1 MDKSG
6 KKKFGADS
14 IVVGFA
20 LFSMFFGAGNVI
32 FPPYLGFGAGTQW
45 VNGFLFYFIAD
56 IGLALFALFTLL
68 KVGGSENITGRIGS
82 VASNI
87 LMSAIILCIGPMVA
101 IPRTAATTFEM
112 SVAPLISGV
121 SPVIFSVA
129 FFIVVL
135 LLSIRQSAVIDVVG
149 KVLTPALLIGLLVL
163 IIKGIIS
170 PLGSIVNPHVDS
182 SFVIVNG
189 IKSGYQTMDVLVA
202 LAFGIII
209 LKSAQEKGYSDA
221 RESSKMIRAAA
232 VIAGVLLLI
241 VYFGLTYLGATS
253 ASLFSLGI
261 SRAELVIG
269 IVQRLLGKVGL
280 VIFAVV
286 VVIALIIQL
295 FALAQAKLDLYP
307 AVLEIKRQRDQRHA
321 LLHNTGIELCYLA
334 LMHEKP
340 AGSHGVLIENVSLL
354 IRAYMQRPH
363 KKLAVFN
370 GAVAVLHIHRARAQG
385 FDLRSGKLN
394 ARLVALKDK
403 VIVEGLAVCRDLLC
417 TRLLRHISS
426 PAFQY
431 ILIITHFY
439 ARKKYIL

>member
-121 SPVIFSVA
+121 SPVVFSVA

-189 IKSGYQTMDVLVA
+189 IKSGYQTMDVLAA

-221 RESSKMIRAAA
+221 RESSKMIRAAS

-269 IVQRLLGKVGL
+269 IVERLLGKTGL

-286 VVIALIIQL
+286 VALACMTTAVALVSSAASFFEKLTKGRLSYATLVIIICVFSAVISNLGLDRIVAVASPILDIVYPPTLVLIALSWFGDRLSRGVYRWAVIG
-295 FALAQAKLDLYP
+295 ALIASVLSTLSLYGVSVPIVNTLPLAPLGLGWIVP
-307 AVLEIKRQRDQRHA
+307 AA
-321 LLHNTGIELCYLA
+321 GFGI
-334 LMHEKP
+334 
-340 AGSHGVLIENVSLL
+340 V
-354 IRAYMQRPH
+354 AYVISR
-363 KKLAVFN
+363 
-370 GAVAVLHIHRARAQG
+370 
-385 FDLRSGKLN
+385 LRKM
-394 ARLVALKDK
+394 
-403 VIVEGLAVCRDLLC
+403 
-417 TRLLRHISS
+417 
-426 PAFQY
+426 
-431 ILIITHFY
+431 
-439 ARKKYIL
+439 RKKS

>member
-189 IKSGYQTMDVLVA
+189 IKSGYQTMDVLAA

-253 ASLFSLGI
+253 ASLFSLDI

-269 IVQRLLGKVGL
+269 IVQRLLGKTGL

-286 VVIALIIQL
+286 VALACMTTAVALVSSAASFFEKLTKGRLSYATLVIIICVSSAVISNLGLDRIVAVASPILDIVYPPTLVLIALSWFGDRLSRGVYRWAVIG
-295 FALAQAKLDLYP
+295 ALIASVLSTLSLYAVSVPIVHTLPLASLGLGWIVP
-307 AVLEIKRQRDQRHA
+307 AA
-321 LLHNTGIELCYLA
+321 GFGI
-334 LMHEKP
+334 
-340 AGSHGVLIENVSLL
+340 V
-354 IRAYMQRPH
+354 AYVISR
-363 KKLAVFN
+363 
-370 GAVAVLHIHRARAQG
+370 
-385 FDLRSGKLN
+385 LRKM
-394 ARLVALKDK
+394 
-403 VIVEGLAVCRDLLC
+403 
-417 TRLLRHISS
+417 
-426 PAFQY
+426 
-431 ILIITHFY
+431 
-439 ARKKYIL
+439 RKKS

>member
-6 KKKFGADS
+6 RKKFGADS

-68 KVGGSENITGRIGS
+68 KVGGSENITGRVGS

-163 IIKGIIS
+163 IIRGVIS
-170 PLGSIVNPHVDS
+170 PLGHIVNPGVEP

-189 IKSGYQTMDVLVA
+189 IKSGYQTMDVLAA

-209 LKSAQEKGYSDA
+209 LKSAQEKGYSDE
-221 RESSKMIRAAA
+221 RESSKMIGTAA
-232 VIAGVLLLI
+232 VVAGVLLLI

-253 ASLFSLGI
+253 ASLFSLDI

-269 IVQRLLGKVGL
+269 IVERLLGKAGL

-286 VVIALIIQL
+286 VALACMTTAVALVSSAASFFEKLTKGRLSYAVLVTVICVSSAVISNLGLDRIVAVASPILDIVYPPTLVLIALSWFGDRL
-295 FALAQAKLDLYP
+295 SRGVYRW
-307 AVLEIKRQRDQRHA
+307 AVIGA
-321 LLHNTGIELCYLA
+321 LLASVLSTISLYGVSVPIIDTLPLA
-334 LMHEKP
+334 
-340 AGSHGVLIENVSLL
+340 SLGL
-354 IRAYMQRPH
+354 GWIVPS
-363 KKLAVFN
+363 AVF
-370 GAVAVLHIHRARAQG
+370 G
-385 FDLRSGKLN
+385 
-394 ARLVALKDK
+394 LVAY
-403 VIVEGLAVCRDLLC
+403 VIG
-417 TRLLRHISS
+417 RLRKM
-426 PAFQY
+426 
-431 ILIITHFY
+431 
-439 ARKKYIL
+439 RKKSL

>member
-189 IKSGYQTMDVLVA
+189 IKSGYQTMDVLAA

-221 RESSKMIRAAA
+221 RESSKMIRAAS

-269 IVQRLLGKVGL
+269 IVERLLGKTGL

-286 VVIALIIQL
+286 VALACMTTAVALVSSAASFFEKLTKGRLSYATLVIIICVSSAVISNLGLDRIVAVASPILDIVYPPTLVLIALSWFGDRLSRGVYRWAVIG
-295 FALAQAKLDLYP
+295 ALIASVLSTLSLYGVSVPIVNTLPLASLGLGWIVP
-307 AVLEIKRQRDQRHA
+307 AA
-321 LLHNTGIELCYLA
+321 GFGI
-334 LMHEKP
+334 
-340 AGSHGVLIENVSLL
+340 V
-354 IRAYMQRPH
+354 AYVISR
-363 KKLAVFN
+363 
-370 GAVAVLHIHRARAQG
+370 
-385 FDLRSGKLN
+385 LRKM
-394 ARLVALKDK
+394 
-403 VIVEGLAVCRDLLC
+403 
-417 TRLLRHISS
+417 
-426 PAFQY
+426 
-431 ILIITHFY
+431 
-439 ARKKYIL
+439 RKKS

>member
-6 KKKFGADS
+6 RKKFGADS
-14 IVVGFA
+14 LVVGFA

-68 KVGGSENITGRIGS
+68 KVGGSENITGHIGN

-112 SVAPLISGV
+112 SVAPLISGI
-121 SPVIFSVA
+121 SPVVFSIV

-135 LLSIRQSAVIDVVG
+135 LLSIRQSAVIDIVG

-170 PLGSIVNPHVDS
+170 PLGHIIDPGVNAN
-182 SFVIVNG
+182 FVIVNG
-189 IKSGYQTMDVLVA
+189 IKSGYQTMDVLAA

-209 LKSAQEKGYSDA
+209 LKSAQEKGYSDG

-232 VIAGVLLLI
+232 VIAGALLLI

-269 IVQRLLGKVGL
+269 IVERLLGKVGL

-286 VVIALIIQL
+286 VALACMTTAVALVSSAASFFEKLTKGRLSYAALVIIICVSSAVISNLGLDRIVAVASPILDIVYPPTLVLIALSWFGDRLSRGVYRWAVIG
-295 FALAQAKLDLYP
+295 ALIASVLSTLSLYGVSVPIVNTLPLASLGLGWIVP
-307 AVLEIKRQRDQRHA
+307 AA
-321 LLHNTGIELCYLA
+321 GFGI
-334 LMHEKP
+334 
-340 AGSHGVLIENVSLL
+340 V
-354 IRAYMQRPH
+354 AYVISR
-363 KKLAVFN
+363 
-370 GAVAVLHIHRARAQG
+370 
-385 FDLRSGKLN
+385 LRKM
-394 ARLVALKDK
+394 
-403 VIVEGLAVCRDLLC
+403 
-417 TRLLRHISS
+417 
-426 PAFQY
+426 
-431 ILIITHFY
+431 
-439 ARKKYIL
+439 RKKS

>member
-189 IKSGYQTMDVLVA
+189 IKSGYQTMDVLAA

-269 IVQRLLGKVGL
+269 IVERLLGKVGL

-286 VVIALIIQL
+286 VALACMTTAVALVSSAASFFEKLTKGRLSYATLVIIICVSSAVISNLGLDRIVAVASPILDIVYPPTLVLIALSWFGDRL
-295 FALAQAKLDLYP
+295 SRGVYCWAVVGAL
-307 AVLEIKRQRDQRHA
+307 
-321 LLHNTGIELCYLA
+321 
-334 LMHEKP
+334 
-340 AGSHGVLIENVSLL
+340 
-354 IRAYMQRPH
+354 
-363 KKLAVFN
+363 
-370 GAVAVLHIHRARAQG
+370 
-385 FDLRSGKLN
+385 
-394 ARLVALKDK
+394 
-403 VIVEGLAVCRDLLC
+403 
-417 TRLLRHISS
+417 ISS
-426 PAFQY
+426 VLSTLSLYGVSVPIVNTLPLASLGLGWIVPAAGFGIVAY
-431 ILIITHFY
+431 VIGRLREM
-439 ARKKYIL
+439 RKKS

>member
-121 SPVIFSVA
+121 SPVVFSVA

-189 IKSGYQTMDVLVA
+189 IKSGYQTMDVLAA

-253 ASLFSLGI
+253 ASLFSLDI

-269 IVQRLLGKVGL
+269 IVERLLGKVGL

-286 VVIALIIQL
+286 VALACMTTAVALVSSAASFFEKLTKGRLSYAALVIIICVFSAVISNLGLDRIVAVASPILDIVYPPTLVLIALSWFGDRLSRGVYRWAVIG
-295 FALAQAKLDLYP
+295 ALIASVLSTLSLYGVSVPIVNTLPLASLGLGWIVP
-307 AVLEIKRQRDQRHA
+307 AA
-321 LLHNTGIELCYLA
+321 GFGI
-334 LMHEKP
+334 
-340 AGSHGVLIENVSLL
+340 V
-354 IRAYMQRPH
+354 AYVISR
-363 KKLAVFN
+363 
-370 GAVAVLHIHRARAQG
+370 
-385 FDLRSGKLN
+385 LRKM
-394 ARLVALKDK
+394 
-403 VIVEGLAVCRDLLC
+403 
-417 TRLLRHISS
+417 
-426 PAFQY
+426 
-431 ILIITHFY
+431 
-439 ARKKYIL
+439 RKKS

>member
-189 IKSGYQTMDVLVA
+189 IKSGYQTMDVLAA

-269 IVQRLLGKVGL
+269 IVERLLGKVGL

-286 VVIALIIQL
+286 VALACMTTAVALVSSAASFFEKLTKGRLSYATLVIIICVSSAVISNLGLDRIVASPILDIVYPPTLVLIALSWFGDRLSRGVYRWAVIG
-295 FALAQAKLDLYP
+295 ALIASVLSTLSLYGVSVPIVNTLPLASLGLGWIVP
-307 AVLEIKRQRDQRHA
+307 AA
-321 LLHNTGIELCYLA
+321 GFGI
-334 LMHEKP
+334 
-340 AGSHGVLIENVSLL
+340 V
-354 IRAYMQRPH
+354 AYVISR
-363 KKLAVFN
+363 
-370 GAVAVLHIHRARAQG
+370 
-385 FDLRSGKLN
+385 LRKM
-394 ARLVALKDK
+394 
-403 VIVEGLAVCRDLLC
+403 
-417 TRLLRHISS
+417 
-426 PAFQY
+426 
-431 ILIITHFY
+431 
-439 ARKKYIL
+439 RKKS

>member
-189 IKSGYQTMDVLVA
+189 IKSGYQTMDVLAA

-269 IVQRLLGKVGL
+269 IVERLLGKTGL

-286 VVIALIIQL
+286 VALACMTTAVALVSSAASFFEKLTKGRLSYAALVIIICVFSAVISNLGLDRIVAVASPILDIVYPPTLVLIALSWFGDRLSRGVYRWAVIG
-295 FALAQAKLDLYP
+295 ALIASVLSTLSLYGVSVPIVNTLPLASLGLGGIVP
-307 AVLEIKRQRDQRHA
+307 AA
-321 LLHNTGIELCYLA
+321 GFGI
-334 LMHEKP
+334 
-340 AGSHGVLIENVSLL
+340 V
-354 IRAYMQRPH
+354 AYVISR
-363 KKLAVFN
+363 
-370 GAVAVLHIHRARAQG
+370 
-385 FDLRSGKLN
+385 LRKM
-394 ARLVALKDK
+394 
-403 VIVEGLAVCRDLLC
+403 
-417 TRLLRHISS
+417 
-426 PAFQY
+426 
-431 ILIITHFY
+431 
-439 ARKKYIL
+439 RKKS

>member
-189 IKSGYQTMDVLVA
+189 IKSGYQTMDVLAA

-269 IVQRLLGKVGL
+269 IVQRLLGKTGL

-286 VVIALIIQL
+286 VALACMTTAVALVSSAASFFEKLTKGRLSYATLVIIICVFSAVISNLGLDRIVAVASPILDIVYPPTLVLIALSWFGDRLSRGVYRWAVIG
-295 FALAQAKLDLYP
+295 ALIASVLSTLSLYGVSVPIVNTLPLASLGLGWIVP
-307 AVLEIKRQRDQRHA
+307 AA
-321 LLHNTGIELCYLA
+321 GFGI
-334 LMHEKP
+334 
-340 AGSHGVLIENVSLL
+340 V
-354 IRAYMQRPH
+354 AYVISR
-363 KKLAVFN
+363 
-370 GAVAVLHIHRARAQG
+370 
-385 FDLRSGKLN
+385 LRKM
-394 ARLVALKDK
+394 
-403 VIVEGLAVCRDLLC
+403 
-417 TRLLRHISS
+417 
-426 PAFQY
+426 
-431 ILIITHFY
+431 
-439 ARKKYIL
+439 RKKS

>member
-189 IKSGYQTMDVLVA
+189 IKSGYQTMDVLAA

-209 LKSAQEKGYSDA
+209 LKSAQEKGYSDE
-221 RESSKMIRAAA
+221 RESSKMIGAAA

-253 ASLFSLGI
+253 ASLFSLDI

-269 IVQRLLGKVGL
+269 IVQRLLGKTGL

-286 VVIALIIQL
+286 VALACMTTAVALVSSAASFFEKLTKGRLSYAVLVTVICVSSAVISNLGLDRIVAVASPILDIVYPPTLVLIALSWFGDRLSRGVYRWAVIG
-295 FALAQAKLDLYP
+295 ALIASVLSTISLYGVSVPIVNTLPLASLGLGWIVP
-307 AVLEIKRQRDQRHA
+307 A
-321 LLHNTGIELCYLA
+321 
-334 LMHEKP
+334 
-340 AGSHGVLIENVSLL
+340 
-354 IRAYMQRPH
+354 
-363 KKLAVFN
+363 AVF
-370 GAVAVLHIHRARAQG
+370 G
-385 FDLRSGKLN
+385 
-394 ARLVALKDK
+394 LVAY
-403 VIVEGLAVCRDLLC
+403 VIG
-417 TRLLRHISS
+417 RLRKM
-426 PAFQY
+426 
-431 ILIITHFY
+431 
-439 ARKKYIL
+439 RKKSL

>member
-189 IKSGYQTMDVLVA
+189 IKSGYQTMDVLAA

-209 LKSAQEKGYSDA
+209 LKSAQEKGYSDG
-221 RESSKMIRAAA
+221 RESSKMIRTSA
-232 VIAGVLLLI
+232 VIAGALLLI

-253 ASLFSLGI
+253 ASLFSLDI

-269 IVQRLLGKVGL
+269 IVEQLLGKVGL

-286 VVIALIIQL
+286 VALACMTTAVALVSSAASFFEKLTKGRLSYATLVIIICVSSAVISNLGLDRIVAVASPILDIVYPPTLVLIALSWFGDRLSRGVYRWAVIGALIASVLSTLSLYGVSVPIINTL
-295 FALAQAKLDLYP
+295 PLASLGLGWIVP
-307 AVLEIKRQRDQRHA
+307 AA
-321 LLHNTGIELCYLA
+321 GFGI
-334 LMHEKP
+334 
-340 AGSHGVLIENVSLL
+340 V
-354 IRAYMQRPH
+354 AYVISR
-363 KKLAVFN
+363 
-370 GAVAVLHIHRARAQG
+370 
-385 FDLRSGKLN
+385 LRKM
-394 ARLVALKDK
+394 
-403 VIVEGLAVCRDLLC
+403 
-417 TRLLRHISS
+417 
-426 PAFQY
+426 
-431 ILIITHFY
+431 
-439 ARKKYIL
+439 RKKS

>member
-112 SVAPLISGV
+112 SIAPLISGV

-189 IKSGYQTMDVLVA
+189 IKSGYQTMDVLAA

-269 IVQRLLGKVGL
+269 IVERLLGKVGL

-286 VVIALIIQL
+286 VALACMTTAVALVSSAASFFEKLTKGRLSYATLVIIICVSSAVISNLGLDRIVAVASPILDIVYPPTLVLIALSWFGDRLSRGVYRWAVIG
-295 FALAQAKLDLYP
+295 ALIASVLSTLSLYGVSVPIVNTLPLASLGLGWIVP
-307 AVLEIKRQRDQRHA
+307 AA
-321 LLHNTGIELCYLA
+321 GFGI
-334 LMHEKP
+334 
-340 AGSHGVLIENVSLL
+340 V
-354 IRAYMQRPH
+354 AYVISR
-363 KKLAVFN
+363 
-370 GAVAVLHIHRARAQG
+370 
-385 FDLRSGKLN
+385 LRKM
-394 ARLVALKDK
+394 
-403 VIVEGLAVCRDLLC
+403 
-417 TRLLRHISS
+417 
-426 PAFQY
+426 
-431 ILIITHFY
+431 
-439 ARKKYIL
+439 RKKS